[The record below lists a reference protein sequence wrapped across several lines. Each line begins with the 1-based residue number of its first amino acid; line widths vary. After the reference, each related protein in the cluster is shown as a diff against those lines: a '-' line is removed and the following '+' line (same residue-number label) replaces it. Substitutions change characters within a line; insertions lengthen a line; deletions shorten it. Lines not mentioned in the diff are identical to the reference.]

1 MTPPSSLQ
9 QQLLSRVQQLQKN
22 FPTITQSDIARHCG
36 IGESNF
42 SAAIA
47 GRRGLSANSC
57 LKLHTLLSLP
67 RNEVIKKFSQPVRT
81 SRILNLQQSVEGQ
94 PARMQL
100 DNDGNVPGQSGVDP
114 NDAGQSIDNTP
125 DADTSM
131 STEDTIA
138 TLRQVRSIHRKAI
151 RAINSWILSNKV
163 NEGSTAPTSQRFS
176 TRNIQKTLRFAA
188 NDSSAATKELLT
200 VLGSLDM
207 VTRQN
212 VILAILKAFPH

>member
-9 QQLLSRVQQLQKN
+9 AQLLSRIAEFQKN

-67 RNEVIKKFSQPVRT
+67 RNEVIKKFSQPVR
-81 SRILNLQQSVEGQ
+81 SSKILNLQQSVQGQ

-100 DNDGNVPGQSGVDP
+100 DNSGWYP
-114 NDAGQSIDNTP
+114 SP
-125 DADTSM
+125 
-131 STEDTIA
+131 
-138 TLRQVRSIHRKAI
+138 
-151 RAINSWILSNKV
+151 
-163 NEGSTAPTSQRFS
+163 
-176 TRNIQKTLRFAA
+176 
-188 NDSSAATKELLT
+188 
-200 VLGSLDM
+200 
-207 VTRQN
+207 
-212 VILAILKAFPH
+212 